1 VGTRITPSDLPP
13 VYNLSGVNVLA
24 SGNSLAVP
32 ANTVWDVN
40 RFDREL
46 AAATGTSTITPL
58 NANAMSQNFRNARL
72 ANWSFSME
80 RAFHGV
86 SATAAYVGTA
96 GTDLPAIDFPNAYP
110 GATPQFA
117 RYTQFNAARQITG
130 GFGTDMLVTNRS
142 HSTFHS
148 LQTSLTGS
156 LGSRGP
162 QAQANFTWS
171 KSLDD
176 TSSVIGP
183 GIGSTSG
190 ATALAW
196 PQNPFDTSADKGP
209 STFDAERLLTF
220 TLVQDLHADGAP
232 LLRALPHRLT
242 RGWQLLNISTLSS
255 GLPFTVYS
263 GIQQTGLGS
272 LGADRPDQVATPVLS
287 VDRTVREDYFGL
299 GQANASYFVVPIQV
313 PGGTGPN
320 LGTFG
325 TLGRDTFRGPALY
338 NFDFAVI
345 KDTLFELGSGHKSVN
360 LQFRAEFF
368 NLLNIVNL
376 GLPSNVLTGSG
387 FGIISRTA
395 GTSRQVQFSLKSMF

>member
-1 VGTRITPSDLPP
+1 VGTRITPSELPP
-13 VYNLSGVNVLA
+13 VYNLAGVNVLA
-24 SGNSLAVP
+24 SGSSLAVP

-40 RFDREL
+40 RFDSEL
-46 AAATGTSTITPL
+46 AAATGTSAITPL
-58 NANAMSQNFRNARL
+58 NANAISQNFRNARL
-72 ANWSFSME
+72 ANWTFSLE

-96 GTDLPAIDFPNAYP
+96 GIDLPAIDFPNAYP

-117 RYTQFNAARQITG
+117 RYTQFNAAGQITG

-148 LQTSLTGS
+148 LQSSLTGS

-209 STFDAERLLTF
+209 STFDAERVLTF

-232 LLRALPHRLT
+232 LLRAIPHRLT

-272 LGADRPDQVATPVLS
+272 LGADRPDQIATPVLS

-299 GQANASYFVVPIQV
+299 GQANASYFVVPIHA

-345 KDTLFELGSGHKSVN
+345 KDTPFELGSGRKSVN
-360 LQFRAEFF
+360 LQFRAELF
-368 NLLNIVNL
+368 NLFNIVNF

-387 FGIISRTA
+387 VGIISRTA
-395 GTSRQVQFSLKSMF
+395 GTSRQIQFSLKSMF